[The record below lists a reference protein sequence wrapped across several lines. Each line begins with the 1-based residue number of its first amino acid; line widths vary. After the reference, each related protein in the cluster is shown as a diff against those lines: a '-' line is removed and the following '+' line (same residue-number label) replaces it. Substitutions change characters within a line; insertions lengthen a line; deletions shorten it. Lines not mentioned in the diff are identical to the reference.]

1 MILGH
6 ELPCKRGR
14 GRSDACRGPKN
25 APPLTARAGQVVG
38 PFGVLLSSLIM
49 PANLHA
55 QGLNVALVCGTAA
68 CADANN
74 DLPLGVLQ
82 GGVNSAAERRAF
94 FGAQYFVNLTADGIT
109 LVLIRPL
116 DWAAYNTNDAPTLA
130 AAIPRTTLNEDN
142 PPVDNY
148 RDLNAVFSDVE
159 DGSALT
165 FAVQSNSNS
174 SMVGATTPA
183 N

>member
-6 ELPCKRGR
+6 ELPCR
-14 GRSDACRGPKN
+14 RGPH
-25 APPLTARAGQVVG
+25 VVG
-38 PFGVLLSSLIM
+38 LLVVLLAILIL
-49 PANLHA
+49 PASAHA
-55 QGLNVALVCGTAA
+55 QGLNVALVCGTAS
-68 CADANN
+68 CADANK
-74 DLPLGVLQ
+74 DVPLGVLQ
-82 GGVNSAAERRAF
+82 GGVNTAAERRAF

-130 AAIPRTTLNEDN
+130 AAIPHTTLNEDN
-142 PPVDNY
+142 PTIDNY

-174 SMVGATTPA
+174 SMVGARTPA